1 LRGGYSTPHTLANRD
16 RCRVGMICLSD
27 GPLSSYGEG
36 RKYIDLFVAALRN
49 YGMLCIGIYRLKD
62 GSGAGDG
69 CYKRYVIT
77 NPPFNFTLL
86 ATDQIYVILQL
97 DTRIELRSKKRKK

>member
-1 LRGGYSTPHTLANRD
+1 
-16 RCRVGMICLSD
+16 MID
-27 GPLSSYGEG
+27 
-36 RKYIDLFVAALRN
+36 
-49 YGMLCIGIYRLKD
+49 RLKD

-86 ATDQIYVILQL
+86 ATDQVETDLYIL
-97 DTRIELRSKKRKK
+97 KKGNNCKQYCK